1 MLQTGDG
8 GRCGGFLRLQLR
20 RIENGYQIADLH
32 RRAFVDEQFLDAA
45 LDLRADDHLIR
56 IDCSDQHQI
65 LGMVGGEKIV
75 DRRDDK
81 DDPEKN
87 EEAVTSTHLGTP
99 DLRDDV
105 TRDLVRKSAAEIKSR
120 TATRRSAIRSGVSG
134 LKRTIR
140 CITGAL
146 LK

>member
-8 GRCGGFLRLQLR
+8 SRCGGFLRLQLR

-45 LDLRADDHLIR
+45 LHLRADDHLIR

-65 LGMVGGEKIV
+65 FGMVRGEKIV
-75 DRRDDK
+75 DQRDDE
-81 DDPEKN
+81 DDAEKN
-87 EEAVTSTHLGTP
+87 EEPVAGAHWRAPGAGLAEG
-99 DLRDDV
+99 LNN
-105 TRDLVRKSAAEIKSR
+105 AAAIKSR
-120 TATRRSAIRSGVSG
+120 TAARRSAMRSGANG